1 MIPSNM
7 RQRLRNPS
15 GKDFWIVTAVVALIL
30 GAALTPIVI
39 NGVDRY
45 KETKRIQARQF
56 APPPGAW
63 VRPWLVRKAEIM
75 IEADQPHLWHP
86 TDFQFGPC
94 FPDNIRQLLNDDFRT
109 AIRYSCG
116 EFHRI
121 QDAYAINCA
130 TTNNCVVPE
139 AAKDEL
145 RAVISVLDEAFEDA
159 GFVERAIEEQ

>member
-1 MIPSNM
+1 M

-15 GKDFWIVTAVVALIL
+15 GKDLWVTFAVISLIL
-30 GAALTPIVI
+30 AGVMTPIMI
-39 NGVDRY
+39 NGVERY

-63 VRPWLVRKAEIM
+63 VRPWLVQKAEVM
-75 IEADQPHLWHP
+75 IEADQPYKWHP
-86 TDFQFGPC
+86 TDFHFGPC
-94 FPDNIRQLLNDDFRT
+94 FPDNVRQLPNDDFRT
-109 AIRYSCG
+109 AIRYSCR

-121 QDAYAINCA
+121 QNDYAINCA

-139 AAKDEL
+139 AAKAEL
-145 RAVISVLDEAFEDA
+145 RAVISVLDAAFADA